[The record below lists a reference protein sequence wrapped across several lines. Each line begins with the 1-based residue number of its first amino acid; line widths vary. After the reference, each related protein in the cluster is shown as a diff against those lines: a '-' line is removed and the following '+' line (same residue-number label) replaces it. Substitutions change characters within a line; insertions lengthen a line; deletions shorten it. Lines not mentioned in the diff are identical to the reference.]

1 MEIGNMSTLFP
12 FLRKVFRLLFS
23 LLFALSGAISAPS
36 SVRGGELCLEKE
48 YEYLY
53 SDGVAFS
60 QGITTDGEY
69 LYGTGC
75 IKYVNY
81 NAIVRI
87 DAQSGEI
94 LCCNDMCLPADAV
107 AKGYSHLGDCA
118 YYDGKIYAACEAFFF
133 RDPAVIVFDAESL
146 EFIEYRVL
154 PAEGQGSGH
163 FPWLCIKD
171 GTIYY
176 TQSRDVDE
184 IRMLDASDFSYK
196 GSLAIDR
203 VITKITGGD
212 VLDNTLYLSANTD
225 GSEKITYSVD
235 LGTGE
240 VKEAFVRDTGN
251 PVTAAEGLCIS
262 RTGGEVYFRYTDV
275 LFPSKTVIRTYRLS
289 A

>member
-1 MEIGNMSTLFP
+1 MSTLFP
-12 FLRKVFRLLFS
+12 FLRNAFRLLFS

-36 SVRGGELCLEKE
+36 TVKGGALRLEKE

-53 SDGVAFS
+53 SDGVAFC

-69 LYGTGC
+69 FYGTGC

-81 NAIVRI
+81 NAIVKI

-94 LCCNDMCLPADAV
+94 LKCNDMCLPADAV

-118 YYDGKIYAACEAFFF
+118 YYDGKIYAACEVFFF
-133 RDPAVIVFDAESL
+133 RDPAVMVFDAESL
-146 EFIEYRVL
+146 EFIEYRIL

-212 VLDNTLYLSANTD
+212 VLDNTLYLSANT
-225 GSEKITYSVD
+225 GGREKITYSVD

-251 PVTAAEGLCIS
+251 PVTEAEGLCIS
-262 RTGGEVYFRYTDV
+262 RTGGEVYFRYIDV